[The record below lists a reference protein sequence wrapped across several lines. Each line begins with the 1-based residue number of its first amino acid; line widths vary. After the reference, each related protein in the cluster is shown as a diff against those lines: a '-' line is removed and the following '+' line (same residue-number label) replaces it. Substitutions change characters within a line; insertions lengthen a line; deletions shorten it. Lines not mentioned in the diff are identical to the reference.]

1 MARSAAAPTTPVV
14 VSVPHA
20 GVRTAGYEETLTPEL
35 DVRGD
40 ADLFVDRLYRIGE
53 PDGPETYVSAQLSR
67 FVCDLNRDPDDVAPG
82 AVPEHR
88 APRNVDGR
96 GFIWAVT
103 TTGAP
108 ALSRPLTLPEWS
120 GRTAIHTAYH
130 EAISRALLR
139 ARARFGFAVLVDGH
153 SMPSRGRAG
162 HTDTGSVRADVVPG
176 DREGTSCSPALRAL
190 VTRHFAAAG
199 LTVRPERAVQG
210 RVHHHAPWT
219 PGRRRSR
226 DPDRAAARP
235 LHGRGEVRD
244 RPAGVRSPARAH
256 RRAARGAPRL
266 QSVAVAVNASPALSR
281 RGRRSRA
288 RRAPRSCRGTSR

>member
-1 MARSAAAPTTPVV
+1 MLGIVEGAFMARSAAAPTTPVV

-53 PDGPETYVSAQLSR
+53 PDGPETYVAAQLSR

-88 APRNVDGR
+88 SPRNVDGR

-139 ARARFGFAVLVDGH
+139 ARARFGFAILVDGH

-162 HTDTGSVRADVVPG
+162 HTDSGSVRADVVPG
-176 DREGTSCSPALRAL
+176 DREGTSCALSLRAL

-199 LTVRPERAVQG
+199 LTVRPNEPYKG
-210 RVHHHAPWT
+210 GFITTH
-219 PGRRRSR
+219 
-226 DPDRAAARP
+226 
-235 LHGRGEVRD
+235 HGRPADDVHAIQIELRRD
-244 RPAGVRSPARAH
+244 LYMDEEKFAIVQPGFDRLRALIAGLLTEL
-256 RRAARGAPRL
+256 RGFNP
-266 QSVAVAVNASPALSR
+266 
-281 RGRRSRA
+281 
-288 RRAPRSCRGTSR
+288 

>member
-1 MARSAAAPTTPVV
+1 MLGIVEGAFMARSAAAPTTPVV

-88 APRNVDGR
+88 APRNADGR

-199 LTVRPERAVQG
+199 LTVKPNEPYKG
-210 RVHHHAPWT
+210 GFITTH
-219 PGRRRSR
+219 
-226 DPDRAAARP
+226 
-235 LHGRGEVRD
+235 HGRPADDVHAIQIELRRD
-244 RPAGVRSPARAH
+244 LYMDEEKFVIVQPGFDRLRALIAGLLVELRDFNP
-256 RRAARGAPRL
+256 
-266 QSVAVAVNASPALSR
+266 
-281 RGRRSRA
+281 
-288 RRAPRSCRGTSR
+288 

>member
-1 MARSAAAPTTPVV
+1 MMGIVEGAFMARSAAAPTTPVV

-53 PDGPETYVSAQLSR
+53 PDGPETYVAAQLSR

-88 APRNVDGR
+88 APRNADGR

-120 GRTAIHTAYH
+120 GRTAIHAAYH
-130 EAISRALLR
+130 EAISRALQR
-139 ARARFGFAVLVDGH
+139 ARAQFGFAVLVDGH
-153 SMPSRGRAG
+153 SMPSRGRTG

-176 DREGTSCSPALRAL
+176 DRQGTSCSPALLAV

-199 LTVRPERAVQG
+199 LSVRPNEPYKGGFITA
-210 RVHHHAPWT
+210 H
-219 PGRRRSR
+219 
-226 DPDRAAARP
+226 
-235 LHGRGEVRD
+235 HGRPADGVHAIQIELRRD
-244 RPAGVRSPARAH
+244 LYMDEEKFVIVQPGFDRLRGLIAGLLAELRDFNP
-256 RRAARGAPRL
+256 
-266 QSVAVAVNASPALSR
+266 
-281 RGRRSRA
+281 
-288 RRAPRSCRGTSR
+288 

>member
-53 PDGPETYVSAQLSR
+53 PDGPEAYVAALLSR

-103 TTGAP
+103 TSGAP

-139 ARARFGFAVLVDGH
+139 ARARFGFAILVDGH

-199 LTVRPERAVQG
+199 LTVRPN
-210 RVHHHAPWT
+210 
-219 PGRRRSR
+219 
-226 DPDRAAARP
+226 DPYKGGFITTH
-235 LHGRGEVRD
+235 HGRPADDVHAIQIELRRD
-244 RPAGVRSPARAH
+244 LYMDEEKFAIVQPGFDRLRALIAGLLAEL
-256 RRAARGAPRL
+256 RGFNP
-266 QSVAVAVNASPALSR
+266 
-281 RGRRSRA
+281 
-288 RRAPRSCRGTSR
+288 

>member
-1 MARSAAAPTTPVV
+1 MLGIVEGAFTARSAAAPTTPVV

-20 GVRTAGYEETLTPEL
+20 GVRTAGFEETLTPEL

-53 PDGPETYVSAQLSR
+53 PDGPETYVAAQLSR

-103 TTGAP
+103 TSGAP

-176 DREGTSCSPALRAL
+176 DREGTSCSPALLAL
-190 VTRHFAAAG
+190 VTRHFSAAG
-199 LTVRPERAVQG
+199 LTVRPNEPYKGGFITA
-210 RVHHHAPWT
+210 H
-219 PGRRRSR
+219 
-226 DPDRAAARP
+226 
-235 LHGRGEVRD
+235 HGRPADDVHAIQIELRRD
-244 RPAGVRSPARAH
+244 LYMDEEKFVIVQPGFDRLRGLIAGLLADLHEFNP
-256 RRAARGAPRL
+256 
-266 QSVAVAVNASPALSR
+266 
-281 RGRRSRA
+281 
-288 RRAPRSCRGTSR
+288 

>member
-1 MARSAAAPTTPVV
+1 MLGIVEGAFMARSAAAPTTPVV

-53 PDGPETYVSAQLSR
+53 PDGPETYVAAQLSR

-88 APRNVDGR
+88 SPRNVDGR

-139 ARARFGFAVLVDGH
+139 ARARFGFAILVDGH

-162 HTDTGSVRADVVPG
+162 HTDSGSVRADVVPG
-176 DREGTSCSPALRAL
+176 DREGTSCALSLRAL

-199 LTVRPERAVQG
+199 LTVRPNEPYKG
-210 RVHHHAPWT
+210 GYITTH
-219 PGRRRSR
+219 
-226 DPDRAAARP
+226 
-235 LHGRGEVRD
+235 HGRPADDVHAIQIELRRD
-244 RPAGVRSPARAH
+244 LYMDEEKFVIVQPGFDRLRALIAGLLTEL
-256 RRAARGAPRL
+256 RGFNP
-266 QSVAVAVNASPALSR
+266 
-281 RGRRSRA
+281 
-288 RRAPRSCRGTSR
+288 

>member
-1 MARSAAAPTTPVV
+1 MLGIVEGAFMARSAAAPTTPVV

-53 PDGPETYVSAQLSR
+53 PDGPETYVAAQLSR

-88 APRNVDGR
+88 APRNADGR

-108 ALSRPLTLPEWS
+108 ALARPLTLPEWS

-130 EAISRALLR
+130 EAIARALLR

-162 HTDTGSVRADVVPG
+162 HTDTGSERADVVPG

-199 LTVRPERAVQG
+199 LTVKPNEPYKG
-210 RVHHHAPWT
+210 GFITTH
-219 PGRRRSR
+219 
-226 DPDRAAARP
+226 
-235 LHGRGEVRD
+235 HGRPADDVHAIQIELRRD
-244 RPAGVRSPARAH
+244 LYMDEEKFVIVQPGFDRLRALIAGLLVEL
-256 RRAARGAPRL
+256 RGFNP
-266 QSVAVAVNASPALSR
+266 
-281 RGRRSRA
+281 
-288 RRAPRSCRGTSR
+288 